1 MAEHL
6 RKPGFALA
14 LALSVSVA
22 SPASPAVPDI
32 PQSSPL
38 RHIDPALVSCGK
50 DLIAL
55 MDATRIT
62 TTWNHEKFPAFHV
75 VGNTWSVGIR
85 PVTSYLIK
93 TSEGLILIDTT
104 FGDTAPW
111 VAEAIQSQGFK
122 LEDIRIILGSHAHGD
137 HQGGNAWMK
146 EHAPNARFMIM
157 DGDVAAI
164 EAGLPAGGGL
174 AATPGV
180 HVDRVLHDGDK
191 VTLGD
196 TTIDI
201 WKTAGHTPG
210 ATSFTWKTSEGGKT
224 FSMAI
229 LGSQQPAAKLVPED
243 YPGIVGDQIQ
253 AWTRLL
259 SLTPDY
265 WFGGH
270 SWQHF
275 NIRKYEEKL
284 ARPQSDPFN
293 DPKGYRCLT
302 AARAQEFVNLLDK
315 QRKATAVPAR

>member
-1 MAEHL
+1 MA
-6 RKPGFALA
+6 RKFKFTGAAVAITALCSLGTA
-14 LALSVSVA
+14 SVA
-22 SPASPAVPDI
+22 SAAISDI
-32 PQSSPL
+32 PANSPL

-85 PVTSYLIK
+85 PVTAYLIK

-104 FGDTAPW
+104 FADTAPW
-111 VAEAIQSQGFK
+111 VAEAIKSQGFK
-122 LEDIRIILGSHAHGD
+122 LEDIKIILGSHAHGD
-137 HQGGNAWMK
+137 HQGGNPWMK
-146 EHAPNARFMIM
+146 EHVPGARLMIM
-157 DGDVAAI
+157 VADVPAI
-164 EAGLPAGGGL
+164 EKGLGGGGNME
-174 AATPGV
+174 AIPGV
-180 HVDRVLHDGDK
+180 KVDRVLHDGDK

-229 LGSQQPAAKLVPED
+229 LGSQQPAPKLVPEE
-243 YPGIVGDQIQ
+243 YPGIVADQIN

-259 SLTPDY
+259 SFTPDY

-275 NIRKYEEKL
+275 NIRKYEEML
-284 ARPQSDPFN
+284 AKPGSAPFN

-302 AARAQEFVNLLDK
+302 AARSQEFVDSLAK
-315 QRKATAVPAR
+315 QKKAAAAN